1 MSSQRIPTRAETDPR
16 FTWNAES
23 VFVNIEAWEAEF
35 ATIAQLVTHLG
46 RFQGHLADGP
56 TVLAEALTAC
66 DDLTRRLGRLEA
78 YANMAHAVDRTDQA
92 AGQRFGRFQGLHG
105 QALAAMAFV
114 GPELLAIGRPSLE
127 DWMRT
132 EPGLAIYGH
141 KIDDLFRQQ
150 AHMRSYEVEQVL
162 GLASDPLHGSY
173 NIFSALTDADF
184 QFEPALD
191 SQGQQQP
198 VAQST
203 LNGILHGADREAR
216 RTAWENYADE
226 YLAFKNTLATNYIT
240 SVKQNV
246 FQMRARRYRST
257 LEMALF
263 KDAIPVEVFS
273 NLIDTF
279 QQFLPIWHR
288 YWAVR
293 RKALGVDRLHPYDV
307 WAPLTAQPPRIDY
320 AQAVDW
326 ICQSM
331 APLGDE
337 YVRILRKGC
346 LEDRWIDVYPNQGK
360 GSGAFSSGRPGTLPF
375 ILMSYSEDAISLGT
389 LAHELGH
396 SMHSYLAWQA
406 QPTVYGEYSLFI
418 AEVASNFHQAMLR
431 AHLLSLDLDHSLQIA
446 IIEEAMS
453 NFHRYFLVMPTLAR
467 FELEVH
473 KRIEQGEGIT
483 ADRMIDLLAD
493 LSAEGF
499 GDAVALDRK
508 RVGIQWATFPHL
520 FEDYYVFQYATGIS
534 GAHALAHRVLS
545 GTPGAADAYL
555 AMLKAGGSIYPLD
568 ALKIAGVDLTTPEPV
583 RETFAVLAGLIDRLE
598 LLVEG

>member
-1 MSSQRIPTRAETDPR
+1 MPI
-16 FTWNAES
+16 
-23 VFVNIEAWEAEF
+23 I
-35 ATIAQLVTHLG
+35 
-46 RFQGHLADGP
+46 
-56 TVLAEALTAC
+56 
-66 DDLTRRLGRLEA
+66 
-78 YANMAHAVDRTDQA
+78 
-92 AGQRFGRFQGLHG
+92 
-105 QALAAMAFV
+105 
-114 GPELLAIGRPSLE
+114 
-127 DWMRT
+127 
-132 EPGLAIYGH
+132 
-141 KIDDLFRQQ
+141 
-150 AHMRSYEVEQVL
+150 
-162 GLASDPLHGSY
+162 
-173 NIFSALTDADF
+173 
-184 QFEPALD
+184 
-191 SQGQQQP
+191 
-198 VAQST
+198 
-203 LNGILHGADREAR
+203 
-216 RTAWENYADE
+216 
-226 YLAFKNTLATNYIT
+226 YLAFKNSLATNYIT

-331 APLGDE
+331 APLGE
-337 YVRILRKGC
+337 RVRAHSAEGLPGRSLDRRLPQSGQRFRRLLVRPAGHPPLHPYELQRGRHQPGDIGPRAGPFDALLSGLAGAADGLR
-346 LEDRWIDVYPNQGK
+346 RV
-360 GSGAFSSGRPGTLPF
+360 LP
-375 ILMSYSEDAISLGT
+375 
-389 LAHELGH
+389 
-396 SMHSYLAWQA
+396 
-406 QPTVYGEYSLFI
+406 FI
-418 AEVASNFHQAMLR
+418 AEVASNFHQAMFR

-473 KRIEQGEGIT
+473 RRIEQGEGIT

-493 LSAEGF
+493 LSVEGF
-499 GDAVALDRK
+499 GDAVALDRT

-545 GTPGAADAYL
+545 GTPGAADVYL

-568 ALKIAGVDLTTPEPV
+568 ALKMAGVRSDDARTGSGDLRRARGV
-583 RETFAVLAGLIDRLE
+583 NRSLGACWSRGKSGASVFQHWLC
-598 LLVEG
+598 